1 MDIFNILNMVCGLA
15 LFLFGMSYMGEGL
28 ETCAGSR
35 LQEILMKLT
44 SSPIKGFFL
53 GFLVTAIIQSSSA
66 TTVMV
71 VGFVNSGLMTLQQAV
86 GLIMG
91 ANVGTTVT
99 AWLISLTSIDG
110 ASFFIKLLKPDSW
123 MPILAIIGVYFMCFE
138 KTGKRKGVA
147 SILLGFS
154 ILMVGMDIMSGA
166 VEGLKDMP
174 EFTQAFIAFSNPILG
189 ILVGTILTAIIQSS
203 SASVG
208 ILQAL
213 STTGVVTYATAI
225 PIILGMNIGT
235 TITAILSAM
244 NTNRDARRAAMIHF
258 YINVLSTII
267 FIVPYSVIRYVFSVS
282 FLDIA
287 VNPFTIAV
295 FNTIYKLGCALIL
308 LPFTQFLVKLACLTV
323 PDKKGEKEVK
333 PLLDDRLLTT
343 PAVALAQA
351 QRLTVETALMAQES
365 FNMAVG
371 LLEKWDDKVAAQVRA
386 LEKTIDKHEDA
397 LGTYLVKLS
406 NLNLTEAENRELTI
420 MLHSISDFER
430 ISDHAVGIIIS
441 TENAN
446 QKSNV
451 LSDNARRELVRM
463 SEAVSE
469 ALSLCIASF
478 STKNLEAAR
487 RIEPLEEVVDRMS
500 DMLKAHHID
509 RLRAGKCSVESGFV
523 FTDLISN
530 ISRVSDHCSNV
541 AACLIELAHN
551 TYDTHKYV
559 HSVHHSGDSDYVA
572 DCNYFFDKYAL

>member
-1 MDIFNILNMVCGLA
+1 
-15 LFLFGMSYMGEGL
+15 
-28 ETCAGSR
+28 
-35 LQEILMKLT
+35 
-44 SSPIKGFFL
+44 
-53 GFLVTAIIQSSSA
+53 
-66 TTVMV
+66 
-71 VGFVNSGLMTLQQAV
+71 
-86 GLIMG
+86 
-91 ANVGTTVT
+91 
-99 AWLISLTSIDG
+99 
-110 ASFFIKLLKPDSW
+110 
-123 MPILAIIGVYFMCFE
+123 
-138 KTGKRKGVA
+138 
-147 SILLGFS
+147 
-154 ILMVGMDIMSGA
+154 
-166 VEGLKDMP
+166 
-174 EFTQAFIAFSNPILG
+174 
-189 ILVGTILTAIIQSS
+189 
-203 SASVG
+203 
-208 ILQAL
+208 
-213 STTGVVTYATAI
+213 
-225 PIILGMNIGT
+225 
-235 TITAILSAM
+235 
-244 NTNRDARRAAMIHF
+244 
-258 YINVLSTII
+258 
-267 FIVPYSVIRYVFSVS
+267 
-282 FLDIA
+282 
-287 VNPFTIAV
+287 
-295 FNTIYKLGCALIL
+295 
-308 LPFTQFLVKLACLTV
+308 
-323 PDKKGEKEVK
+323 
-333 PLLDDRLLTT
+333 
-343 PAVALAQA
+343 
-351 QRLTVETALMAQES
+351 
-365 FNMAVG
+365 MAVG

-572 DCNYFFDKYAL
+572 DYNYFFDKYAL